1 MLLSSEMQGQ
11 MVFHILQNDLHRP
24 FENGKANQYMIE
36 EAITL
41 GLYKGEIP
49 PCDQEDIDLIISLV
63 NDLIQNYGTIDNER

>member
-1 MLLSSEMQGQ
+1 MLLSSETQAQ

-24 FENGKANQYMIE
+24 FENGKANRYMIE

-49 PCDQEDIDLIISLV
+49 PCDQEDIDTIISLV
-63 NDLIQNYGTIDNER
+63 DDLIKNYGTIDNGI